1 MLLTDCY
8 ITCEDKHTIS
18 TAQCWMDDSTSAGT
32 SKHREGDVRCM
43 FQRPHSELPH
53 KCRGKQPPPT
63 LQKKKKPRRPDSN
76 RPAFDSINITEKL
89 RAFTAISANYIR
101 RVVKQFAN
109 GSLITSFRRTTPS
122 PQASVMIYWEFTTAL
137 KPLTRQEIM
146 DQATPAIAGL
156 DIKPDTPIFHPAILR
171 LVLIYRPIFFSLH
184 SKIIFFKWSVQQAFF
199 LFSLF
204 PLHYC
209 RPH

>member
-1 MLLTDCY
+1 MPRKTAPSHLT
-8 ITCEDKHTIS
+8 
-18 TAQCWMDDSTSAGT
+18 
-32 SKHREGDVRCM
+32 
-43 FQRPHSELPH
+43 
-53 KCRGKQPPPT
+53 
-63 LQKKKKPRRPDSN
+63 KKKKPRRPDSN